1 MISFFKNKEKNIMND
16 DKSYSNIA
24 ALLIHVAKIDE
35 NYDDKEK
42 EIIKKTLIEL
52 GAVSSKIDKL
62 ISDASII
69 EENSNQIL
77 DFTREVKNAP
87 ESDKIRIIESLWK
100 IIYSDDNADMYE
112 TNLMRR
118 LAGLLYIDAK
128 TMGDIKRA
136 IQKNKNFQKLS
147 IKNIMTKNPI
157 SVRGDT
163 LAVKALSIM
172 NSKKITSLCVHNNKN
187 KTKTIGILH
196 IHTILEANIQ

>member
-1 MISFFKNKEKNIMND
+1 MTSFFRKKEKAKDIVSI

-35 NYDDKEK
+35 NYEDKEK

-52 GAVSSKIDKL
+52 GAESSSIDRL
-62 ISDASII
+62 ISDALVI

-77 DFTREVKNAP
+77 NFTREVKNAT

-118 LAGLLYIDAK
+118 LSGLLYIDAK
-128 TMGDIKRA
+128 IMGDLKEKIK
-136 IQKNKNFQKLS
+136 KELNK
-147 IKNIMTKNPI
+147 
-157 SVRGDT
+157 
-163 LAVKALSIM
+163 
-172 NSKKITSLCVHNNKN
+172 
-187 KTKTIGILH
+187 
-196 IHTILEANIQ
+196 